1 MTIFAVQS
9 MSIKKGDV
17 FYPLEVN
24 GVKKAIVDRGHEFM
38 NAMNDY
44 FLNPAATAYATAP
57 DVRLTQLHALMIT
70 AGFMMDTIVLSLL
83 AFFSVFGSAPT

>member
-1 MTIFAVQS
+1 

-24 GVKKAIVDRGHEFM
+24 GVKKAIVDRGHE
-38 NAMNDY
+38 AMNDLNHY
-44 FLNPAATAYATAP
+44 FLNPDVNAYSAAP
-57 DVRLTQLHALMIT
+57 DVRLRQLHALMIT
-70 AGFMMDTIVLSLL
+70 AGFMMDAIVLSLL